1 MIHPSLFVIYPRKKK
16 KKRNPLTHRPG
27 WNGSE
32 ACLPFPCLAPCNKS
46 LPCCKRLLS
55 QLGFLHLGYLSPLL
69 GCICKTYEGKL
80 RQEIQ

>member
-1 MIHPSLFVIYPRKKK
+1 MIDPSLFVPYIRKKK
-16 KKRNPLTHRPG
+16 KTPLTQRPD
-27 WNGSE
+27 WSRSE
-32 ACLPFPCLAPCNKS
+32 ACLSFPSNKS

-55 QLGFLHLGYLSPLL
+55 QLGFLRCGYLSPLL

>member
-1 MIHPSLFVIYPRKKK
+1 MINPSLFVPYIRKKQNQTK
-16 KKRNPLTHRPG
+16 PLIQRPD
-27 WNGSE
+27 WSRSE
-32 ACLPFPCLAPCNKS
+32 ACLSFPSNKS

-55 QLGFLHLGYLSPLL
+55 QLGFLRCGYLSPLL